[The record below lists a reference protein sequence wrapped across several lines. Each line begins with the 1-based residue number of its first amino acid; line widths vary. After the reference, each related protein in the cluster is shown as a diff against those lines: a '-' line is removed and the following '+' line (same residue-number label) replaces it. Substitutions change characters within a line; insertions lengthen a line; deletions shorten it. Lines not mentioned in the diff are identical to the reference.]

1 MLHDKDVWDRALAG
15 RDCKS
20 CSLFQESYFHWLF
33 GVTEADC
40 FGMVD
45 VDSAKAVM
53 FIPRLPE
60 DYATWMG
67 Q

>member
-1 MLHDKDVWDRALAG
+1 MLTDWLIDMLIF
-15 RDCKS
+15 C
-20 CSLFQESYFHWLF
+20 LQESYFHWVF

-40 FGMVD
+40 YGIVD
-45 VDSAKAVM
+45 VDSAKAVL

-60 DYATWMG
+60 EYATWMG

>member
-1 MLHDKDVWDRALAG
+1 M
-15 RDCKS
+15 
-20 CSLFQESYFHWLF
+20 QESYFHWTF

-40 FGMVD
+40 FGILEVD
-45 VDSAKAVM
+45 TEQAVL